1 MASDRLTEIL
11 DATYECLTRYGIRR
25 TTMDDIATT
34 VGVSR
39 SAVYQYVRNK
49 DDAVRRLV
57 ERLHHQTLAQ
67 AAEVAA
73 ATDRDPAERVHGIL
87 AAKLDLVLD
96 LAGDSAHTAELLDA
110 KARLHGDICADF
122 TTRIEHLL
130 TDVFTDAG
138 LTEVSPADAADISIA
153 LVVGLESHPDARRLL
168 GPAIESLLTGL
179 PGMPARGH

>member
-39 SAVYQYVRNK
+39 SAVYQYVRSK

-57 ERLHHQTLAQ
+57 ERLHHRTLAQ
-67 AAEVAA
+67 AAEVA
-73 ATDRDPAERVHGIL
+73 ATDRDPAERVHGVL
-87 AAKLDLVLD
+87 TAKLDLVLD
-96 LAGDSAHTAELLDA
+96 LAGDSAHAAELLDA
-110 KARLHGDICADF
+110 KARLYGDICADF
-122 TTRIEHLL
+122 TTRLKHLL

-138 LTEVSPADAADISIA
+138 LTGIAPADAADISIA

-168 GPAIESLLTGL
+168 GPATESFLAGL

>member
-1 MASDRLTEIL
+1 MSGDRLTEIL

-57 ERLHHQTLAQ
+57 ERLHRRALDR

-73 ATDRDPAERVHGIL
+73 AERDSADRVRGIL
-87 AAKLDLVLD
+87 AVKLDLVLD

-110 KARLHGDICADF
+110 KARVYGDICTDF
-122 TTRIEHLL
+122 TTRLHRLL
-130 TDVFTDAG
+130 TDVFRDAG
-138 LTEVSPADAADISIA
+138 PTELPPADAADVAIA
-153 LVVGLESHPDARRLL
+153 LVVGLEAHPDAARLL
-168 GPAIESLLTGL
+168 GPATDALLAGILGTSAG
-179 PGMPARGH
+179 RS